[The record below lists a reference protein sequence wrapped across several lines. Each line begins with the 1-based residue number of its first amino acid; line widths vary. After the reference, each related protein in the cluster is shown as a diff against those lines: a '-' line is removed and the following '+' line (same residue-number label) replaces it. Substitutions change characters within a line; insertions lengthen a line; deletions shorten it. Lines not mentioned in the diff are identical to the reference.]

1 MSKPHHGPATKATAT
16 PVASATGQG
25 FQERAGHDNG
35 HGNGNGNGT
44 PSAESHGPGG
54 HGGRGLHAAGD
65 AFGFTITAGA
75 VTAAEVT
82 LPSGT
87 VVSLPLTTGVSYSVD
102 GTDVLATRSN
112 TLSTE
117 VTRYSDT
124 DADGLYEVVASSR
137 VMTSTPPVDTL
148 GFSHVETVAV
158 TLASG
163 VVTDVTQ
170 TRWDGTSNVLL
181 SATVVP
187 ADTTW
192 VISNGLLVET
202 HTQTDALAHYEIFQD
217 GNADGVYTEVA
228 SGTGELVD
236 LVGVL
241 AQTAS
246 FASML

>member
-35 HGNGNGNGT
+35 HGNGT

-102 GTDVLATRSN
+102 GTDVLATRPN

>member
-1 MSKPHHGPATKATAT
+1 M
-16 PVASATGQG
+16 
-25 FQERAGHDNG
+25 
-35 HGNGNGNGT
+35 
-44 PSAESHGPGG
+44 
-54 HGGRGLHAAGD
+54 GD
-65 AFGFTITAGA
+65 AFGFTVTDGA
-75 VTAAEVT
+75 VTAAQVT

-87 VVSLPLTTGVSYSVD
+87 VVNLPLTTGVSYSVD

-148 GFSHVETVAV
+148 GFSHAETVAV
-158 TLASG
+158 TVASG
-163 VVTDVTQ
+163 IVTDVAQ
-170 TRWDGTSNVLL
+170 TRWDGTSKVLL

-187 ADTTW
+187 TDTTW

-202 HTQTDALAHYEIFQD
+202 HTQTDALSHYEVFQD

-228 SGTGELVD
+228 SGTGALVD

-241 AQTAS
+241 AQTAA
-246 FASML
+246 FASVL

>member
-1 MSKPHHGPATKATAT
+1 MSKPHRGPASNATTT
-16 PVASATGQG
+16 PAATGQG
-25 FQERAGHDNG
+25 SQERGGHGSD
-35 HGNGNGNGT
+35 HGNGNGA

-54 HGGRGLHAAGD
+54 HGGRGLHAMGD
-65 AFGFTITAGA
+65 AFGFTVTDGA
-75 VTAAEVT
+75 VTAAQVT

-87 VVSLPLTTGVSYSVD
+87 VVNLPLTTGVSYSVD

-187 ADTTW
+187 TDTTW

-228 SGTGELVD
+228 SGTGALVD

-241 AQTAS
+241 AQTAA
-246 FASML
+246 FASVL